1 MLKMLDNMIS
11 ACMNGAVEPE
21 VLNTAIFNTTIKI
34 LIKSGD
40 HLADKCGELLLRMEH
55 YYFAW
60 KIYRALMVI
69 ALVE

>member
-55 YYFAW
+55 LSRVDG
-60 KIYRALMVI
+60 YRFGRMSPVY
-69 ALVE
+69 E